1 METMENRRR
10 AMDKSIERM
19 LTAET
24 ANILPTDLPTALLFV
39 SVSHSS
45 HSLGDGY
52 PNHFND
58 YE

>member
-1 METMENRRR
+1 MENRRR

-24 ANILPTDLPTALLFV
+24 ANILSTDLPTALLFV